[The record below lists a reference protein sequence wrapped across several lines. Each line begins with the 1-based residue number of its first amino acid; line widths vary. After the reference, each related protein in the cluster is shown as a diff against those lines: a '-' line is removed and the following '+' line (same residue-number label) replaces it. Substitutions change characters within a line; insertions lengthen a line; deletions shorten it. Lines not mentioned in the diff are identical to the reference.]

1 MLSFEGNTAPYLMY
15 AYARIRSILMKA
27 NREESNNKISELKTP
42 LERLLLTKLIQF
54 PEIIDS
60 VASDCFPNLLCN
72 YLYELAGMFMRFY
85 EECPILSENQDLRQS
100 RLSLSHYS
108 SLTLKQG
115 LELLGIE
122 TLSQM

>member
-1 MLSFEGNTAPYLMY
+1 
-15 AYARIRSILMKA
+15 MKA

-72 YLYELAGMFMRFY
+72 YLHELAGIFMRFY
-85 EECPILSENQDLRQS
+85 EECPILSADEDIRQS
-100 RLSLSHYS
+100 RLSLSNYS
-108 SLTLKQG
+108 SLVLEQG

-122 TLSQM
+122 TLTKM